1 MPANHVSVSVNRR
14 LALAGSCAPPVP
26 VQGAA
31 LRPLFACNC
40 KVMPSPL
47 PDSAC
52 IRHWEHPH
60 FKKSNMLRL
69 DCEAQASWP
78 SQSLPRVPPALHLCM
93 RVCMVPLYFSN
104 HPSLCSATQTLYA
117 GFYEIC
123 EMQHEENCNSFQ
135 RRTALCA
142 VAGFRSSSRS
152 SSSLSSSTTSTT
164 STTITCNLFVSQF
177 TLALA
182 EASVAS
188 FLLQLPFVAFYDGDG
203 GDADDDDMM
212 IW

>member
-1 MPANHVSVSVNRR
+1 MLAAVPRLFLFKAPLFVLFLPVTAKSCQVLYRIQRAFGIGNIRISRNPTCSDLTVRLRPPGRVSLCLECLQLFTFACACAWCPCTSATTPLCALRLRRSMPA
-14 LALAGSCAPPVP
+14 
-26 VQGAA
+26 
-31 LRPLFACNC
+31 FT
-40 KVMPSPL
+40 K
-47 PDSAC
+47 
-52 IRHWEHPH
+52 
-60 FKKSNMLRL
+60 
-69 DCEAQASWP
+69 
-78 SQSLPRVPPALHLCM
+78 
-93 RVCMVPLYFSN
+93 
-104 HPSLCSATQTLYA
+104 
-117 GFYEIC
+117 IC